1 MVKFKDDILAFT
13 DEEALN
19 QEVAQNKWEVVKKVW
34 GKTEN
39 KSATPPVHGYGS
51 SDEDGSTIHLDVTDC
66 SSLNTY
72 TWGTCFGISRDAPII
87 IGVGGGVGANTYNTG
102 NMMKRAWGA
111 DEFIV
116 PKGAKYFN
124 YRMSDYGT
132 GQPEDKHYTI
142 VVLKQ

>member
-1 MVKFKDDILAFT
+1 MAKFKDNILAFT

-19 QEVAQNKWEVVKKVW
+19 QEVAQSKWEVIKKVW
-34 GKTEN
+34 GKTAN
-39 KSATPPVHGYGS
+39 LSATPPVYGYSS
-51 SDEDGSTIHLDVTDC
+51 SDEDDSTIHLDVTDC

-72 TWGTCFGISRDAPII
+72 AWGTWFGIFSDAPII
-87 IGVGGGVGANTYNTG
+87 IGVNSGVGANTYNTG
-102 NMMKRAWGA
+102 NMMKRSWFA

-132 GQPEDKHYTI
+132 GQSEDKHYTI